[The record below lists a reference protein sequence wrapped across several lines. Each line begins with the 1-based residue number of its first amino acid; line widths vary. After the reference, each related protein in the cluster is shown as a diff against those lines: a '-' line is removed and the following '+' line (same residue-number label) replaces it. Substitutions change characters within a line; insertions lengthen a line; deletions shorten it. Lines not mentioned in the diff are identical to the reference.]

1 MIAGLTVYFVA
12 GLLWCPVLIRRPAP
26 QTLSSPSQIRDC
38 SLWVR
43 SHVAEAANTGGF
55 WSRNMP
61 KKSSKAS
68 FVSSYQDARLC
79 CCFLF
84 ITAMNS
90 LSKPGPKD
98 HYENVWIARTPGVKG
113 FPSFLRYE
121 IQVRFYA

>member
-55 WSRNMP
+55 WSRNSA
-61 KKSSKAS
+61 KEKLKSKFCLFLPGHKTVLLFPIHHSNE
-68 FVSSYQDARLC
+68 FV
-79 CCFLF
+79 
-84 ITAMNS
+84 
-90 LSKPGPKD
+90 
-98 HYENVWIARTPGVKG
+98 V
-113 FPSFLRYE
+113 
-121 IQVRFYA
+121 